1 MYFQTHIISV
11 FIRKYT
17 KTYAIQE
24 NDIYEYIRIYTNLYP
39 IIAKSIIQ
47 NNIPVL
53 NKEVIL
59 LKNL

>member
-1 MYFQTHIISV
+1 MYFQTHFISV
-11 FIRKYT
+11 YIRKYT
-17 KTYAIQE
+17 KIYAIQE
-24 NDIYEYIRIYTNLYP
+24 NDIYEYICIYTNLYP

-59 LKNL
+59 LKKL